1 MAAKPN
7 PSRRFMLK
15 KQENEIISGYFVMCV
30 GNSSDMGRNQ
40 KEQREGDAFK
50 SLIQLG
56 QSLDLTNAGSTS
68 HRDYLNGTDI
78 EGSKPRHLYRYQTY
92 NKNEELMTDS
102 VLGRKRAI

>member
-15 KQENEIISGYFVMCV
+15 KQENEIIS

-56 QSLDLTNAGSTS
+56 QSLDLTNAGATS

-78 EGSKPRHLYRYQTY
+78 DGSKPRHLYRYQTY